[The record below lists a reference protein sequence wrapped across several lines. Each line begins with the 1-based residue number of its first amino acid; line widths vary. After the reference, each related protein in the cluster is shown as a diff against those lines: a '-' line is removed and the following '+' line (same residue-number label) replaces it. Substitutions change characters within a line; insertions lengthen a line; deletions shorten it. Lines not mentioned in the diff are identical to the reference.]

1 MIIQLHSKDSTITKI
16 GDGIYQFTFNLNGI
30 IHDRF
35 SNKTR
40 LYIQDFNLCELYDNS
55 SNKDINGSFQ
65 LRCNFIN
72 GREVVDSNRE
82 NVANNIIFAGN
93 LTSYKNFIN
102 TNPMFMYNYKINES
116 TFNSGFLNFTLQ
128 LYDEEGTTFSTWT
141 TTEYTLDETS
151 SQFATYNTELNDL
164 NDTKQLVVDTKELIK
179 DSQEKRSIALDAFNP
194 LERELLRAIQEL
206 STALISRINDTVAK
220 TSAFAEGRTRQE
232 VEDRHQQIIQTITNT
247 ADINSLL
254 GIFNEA
260 SFVIGFPYYTGNT
273 SAIRKKYTYV
283 KQTALPT
290 YMQTV
295 LDAQQLAQDIN
306 NMNDSPD
313 FFVRHVLIYD
323 KIRTDE
329 FKLPK
334 TDVYF
339 QSTSTYQNYNYF
351 IDFNTNTQQATGV
364 INLKI
369 KNYFNNEFNITIERI
384 LPNSGA
390 DDSLEDIPDPVLT
403 FYVQGLANLGSVST
417 TSVGGSVS
425 TTSDL
430 LSFKVSKSDITKNS
444 LILLNKAVN
453 QKSSKVASTK
463 TTVPTITTV
472 KTISIDD
479 NIRSKLPNI
488 NLSMVLYDEEIESE
502 SIKGTETQNTISK
515 SFLPQYRRI

>member
-1 MIIQLHSKDSTITKI
+1 MIVNLHSKDATINKI

-55 SNKDINGSFQ
+55 SSKDINGSFQ

-72 GREVVDSNRE
+72 GKEVVDSNRDS
-82 NVANNIIFAGN
+82 VSNNIIFAGN

-116 TFNSGFLNFTLQ
+116 TFNTGFLNFTLQ
-128 LYDEEGTTFSTWT
+128 LYDEEGSIFSTWT

-164 NDTKQLVVDTKELIK
+164 NDTRQLVVDTKELIK
-179 DSQEKRSIALDAFNP
+179 DSQEKRAISLDAFDP

-206 STALISRINDTVAK
+206 STALISRINDTIAK
-220 TSAFAEGRTRQE
+220 ASAFADGKTRDE
-232 VEDRHQQIIQTITNT
+232 VEARHQEIIQAITNT
-247 ADINSLL
+247 GDINTLI

-260 SFVIGFPYYTGNT
+260 NFVIGFPYYTGNN
-273 SAIRKKYTYV
+273 SGIRKKYTYV
-283 KQTALPT
+283 KQSALPN

-306 NMNDSPD
+306 NLNDSPD
-313 FFVRHVLIYD
+313 FFIRHVLIYD

-339 QSTSTYQNYNYF
+339 KSTSTYQNYNYF
-351 IDFNTNTQQATGV
+351 INFNTNTQQATGI

-384 LPNSGA
+384 LPNSA
-390 DDSLEDIPDPVLT
+390 TDDSLEDIPDPVLT
-403 FYVQGLANLGSVST
+403 FYVQGLENL
-417 TSVGGSVS
+417 GSVS

-430 LSFKVSKSDITKNS
+430 LSFKVRKEDIIKNS
-444 LILLNKAVN
+444 LILLNNAVN
-453 QKSSKVASTK
+453 QKTSKVASTK